1 MLIGHQHGD
10 YNLYMLHK
18 ADGPHDTGRGI
29 VNRLYAIVSN
39 SLHACAI
46 LKGDCIEFATAARA
60 YSLSALST

>member
-1 MLIGHQHGD
+1 MRMVCSHCEKSENYD
-10 YNLYMLHK
+10 SSEN
-18 ADGPHDTGRGI
+18 GPIHLFCRWL
-29 VNRLYAIVSN
+29 NRLYAIVLN